1 MSAIQLGHL
10 NGLQNVIAPVQVA
23 TYPVYSKALSDSDAT
38 VKYLLE
44 KKKGFFSHKFHTLK
58 IKTLVRS
65 RSQLLIESNLLINT
79 FS

>member
-44 KKKGFFSHKFHTLK
+44 KKKKAFFPQISYTKNKNT
-58 IKTLVRS
+58 RS
-65 RSQLLIESNLLINT
+65 LQQPVVDWVKPLN
-79 FS
+79 